1 MVKNSYKGKSIFFK
15 LQVAASTGH
24 NVSLVDQNNT
34 ILGKSMTGIHKSLE
48 RVAKKKFENPTVSI
62 IIFMKLGHC

>member
-1 MVKNSYKGKSIFFK
+1 MVFFK

-34 ILGKSMTGIHKSLE
+34 ILGKSLTGIHKSLE

-62 IIFMKLGHC
+62 IIFHIRPLLTF